1 MHNQWRSVALTDVGR
16 KRTENQD
23 AVYADDNQR
32 VWLVSDGMGGHA
44 EGAAA
49 SKAIVNAVAS
59 LTLSDNLTERLVQL
73 QIALREVNSQLQ
85 QHAAQQLHGQQTGAT
100 VVLLT
105 ECHGLMALLWA
116 GDSRCYRKERQKI
129 EQISWDHSHLR
140 EMVRDG
146 HMTEQEA
153 AVSKLSNVITRAI
166 GPHVDVMFDLVVFR
180 LHPEDCFVLCSDG
193 LTNELTD
200 RQILGEINKHAQLT
214 DAAQGLINETLNKGA
229 RDNVS
234 VVLVQLQGME
244 YADVPNDAP
253 VTGWNH
259 HIQELNQA
267 LFHRDLAIDTYYEH
281 LKKVI
286 SDYRAAKVKNK
297 AIKAEGNELA
307 KASTLE
313 VKAVSNQEINNP
325 VVNNK
330 TYWKCIGA
338 LMLIA
343 LALFMLINFN

>member
-16 KRTENQD
+16 KRSENQD

-49 SKAIVNAVAS
+49 SRAIVNAVAA

-73 QIALREVNSQLQ
+73 QKALRDVNAQLQ
-85 QHAAQQLHGQQTGAT
+85 QHAALQLHGQQTGAT

-166 GPHVDVMFDLVVFR
+166 GPHVDVMFDIVVFR

-234 VVLVQLQGME
+234 VVLVQLQGAE

-253 VTGWNH
+253 VAGWNH
-259 HIQELNQA
+259 HIQELDQA
-267 LFHRDLAIDTYYEH
+267 LFHRELVIDTYYEH
-281 LKKVI
+281 LQNVI
-286 SDYRAAKVKNK
+286 SDYHTAKVRNK
-297 AIKAEGNELA
+297 AEKIATNDLA
-307 KASTLE
+307 RASTLE
-313 VKAVSNQEINNP
+313 VKAVGAQGNE
-325 VVNNK
+325 NK
-330 TYWKCIGA
+330 QFEGGIFWYFI
-338 LMLIA
+338 LI
-343 LALFMLINFN
+343 LVCMIFIFNFN